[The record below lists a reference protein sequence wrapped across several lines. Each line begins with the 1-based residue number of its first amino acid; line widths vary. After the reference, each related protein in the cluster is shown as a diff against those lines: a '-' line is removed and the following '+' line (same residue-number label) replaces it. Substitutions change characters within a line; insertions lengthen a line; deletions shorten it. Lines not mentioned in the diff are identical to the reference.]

1 MRSLFWL
8 LGAIAVVA
16 GCGRLYALIRL
27 LGHALSLPA
36 YVRSYRARRRR
47 ERAHAALSSAL
58 QAYYE
63 GRYSRAEKEAAV
75 AFEGGSA
82 PALAALLA
90 ARSAHQLRDFQRRDR
105 WLHRADAQGERMHS
119 ASLATRAELALEDR
133 DFATAR
139 DALRNLHSVRP
150 KQIATTRML
159 LRAERGAGAWDEVLR
174 LATQLGKRDAIAPAL
189 AEEYKVQA
197 MVELLGRSA
206 ADEGAFER
214 RWRGIE
220 AKDRVHPRIAVAAAR
235 HANQLGKGSMA
246 REILERAL
254 AAEWS
259 PPLVGLYAELPAE
272 MGGEAKAAEAPAPD
286 GSRAPVAFTAKLPAE
301 MGEEA
306 KAAEA
311 RERIER
317 AESWLLE
324 HARDAQLLA
333 TLGRLCAHA
342 GLWGKARSFLE
353 ASVSFEETRSGY
365 LELAGP
371 AEPLAQVRLR
381 QRGVDAL
388 LGHVDA
394 ADFPAYPGGV
404 PPHARPARGLH
415 EPGGN
420 VAQHLAAQAGVE
432 LGEVVDP
439 DVGLC
444 IGVGDLAEKHRI
456 DAVPLSDALRGI
468 RIELIASHRGEH
480 RLAAA
485 ELDKP
490 RSRLR
495 CLDLL
500 LELLRRAR
508 AAGAA
513 RVGRE
518 IDHAERTVPL
528 QIDARRHADKHR
540 AGAPVPGSQ

>member
-8 LGAIAVVA
+8 LVVFAAAVALVIVGRIDSGYVLLIYPPYRVELSMLFFAIALVA
-16 GCGRLYALIRL
+16 GFALLYALIRL

-36 YVRSYRARRRR
+36 YVRGYRARRRR
-47 ERAHAALSSAL
+47 ERAHASLAAAL

-63 GRYSRAEKEAAV
+63 GRYSRAEKEATV

-90 ARSAHQLRDFQRRDR
+90 ARSAHQMRDFQRRDR
-105 WLHRADAQGERMHS
+105 WLDRADAQGERMHS

-197 MVELLGRSA
+197 MIELLGRSA

-220 AKDRVHPRIAVAAAR
+220 AKDRIHPRIAAAAAR
-235 HANQLGKGSMA
+235 HATELGKAEMA

-259 PPLVGLYAELPAE
+259 PQLLALYAELP
-272 MGGEAKAAEAPAPD
+272 GEIA
-286 GSRAPVAFTAKLPAE
+286 
-301 MGEEA
+301 EEA
-306 KAAEA
+306 RTAEA

-324 HARDAQLLA
+324 HARDARLLA
-333 TLGRLCAHA
+333 ALGRLCAQA

-353 ASVSFEETRSGY
+353 ASVSFEESRSVY
-365 LELAGP
+365 LELA
-371 AEPLAQVRLR
+371 R
-381 QRGVDAL
+381 
-388 LGHVDA
+388 
-394 ADFPAYPGGV
+394 
-404 PPHARPARGLH
+404 
-415 EPGGN
+415 
-420 VAQHLAAQAGVE
+420 
-432 LGEVVDP
+432 
-439 DVGLC
+439 
-444 IGVGDLAEKHRI
+444 LAERLGQLT
-456 DAVPLSDALRGI
+456 DAQLHYR
-468 RIELIASHRGEH
+468 R
-480 RLAAA
+480 AA
-485 ELDKP
+485 EI
-490 RSRLR
+490 S
-495 CLDLL
+495 
-500 LELLRRAR
+500 
-508 AAGAA
+508 
-513 RVGRE
+513 
-518 IDHAERTVPL
+518 
-528 QIDARRHADKHR
+528 
-540 AGAPVPGSQ
+540 